1 MTMMSRRDV
10 IWGLSAGVP
19 LAAVL
24 ADPILAAAAAGT
36 LETVA
41 IKTEGGR
48 TVSGALGVPA
58 RTPAPALL
66 LIHEWWGLNDQI
78 KSVAAEF
85 AALGYLALACDLY
98 GGKSADTSDG
108 ARALMGAVD
117 GKKATETVAAWGEW
131 LKVHKQGAGK
141 LGTVGWCFGGGW
153 SLNASIATPVDAT
166 VVYYGRV
173 AKKARE
179 LSKLKGPVL
188 GHYATRDNW
197 INQQIPRYRVSRP
210 RWTRPGRSTRAIG
223 TKPTTRLPTRPAPAT
238 TSPTQ
243 TWPGNAPWRST
254 SCTCRGL
261 TGGGFR
267 ARRPRRRRS

>member
-24 ADPILAAAAAGT
+24 ADPILAAAAAST

-98 GGKSADTSDG
+98 GG
-108 ARALMGAVD
+108 
-117 GKKATETVAAWGEW
+117 
-131 LKVHKQGAGK
+131 
-141 LGTVGWCFGGGW
+141 
-153 SLNASIATPVDAT
+153 N
-166 VVYYGRV
+166 
-173 AKKARE
+173 
-179 LSKLKGPVL
+179 
-188 GHYATRDNW
+188 
-197 INQQIPRYRVSRP
+197 
-210 RWTRPGRSTRAIG
+210 RPGTHG
-223 TKPTTRLPTRPAPAT
+223 
-238 TSPTQ
+238 
-243 TWPGNAPWRST
+243 
-254 SCTCRGL
+254 RG
-261 TGGGFR
+261 
-267 ARRPRRRRS
+267 